1 MYADEDFLRYYFDE
15 LTYLR
20 EAGRG
25 FARQHTKIA
34 QRLEMHD
41 GETADPH
48 VQRLIES
55 FAFLTAR
62 LQRQMNSEF
71 PELSTA
77 LLTVLYPQLV
87 QPLPATAIACFD
99 MGNKIKGHTEKFKIP
114 RDTPL
119 FAQDPTGL
127 TCRFRTCYD
136 TMLWPVTVEQAALE
150 PIEQHGIRS
159 GKMVLRI
166 NIRAHRG
173 ELLRDQDFLP
183 RLRFFLDGHPELT
196 GTLYEM
202 LFGHTSEIFLAWGT
216 STDEYRTRSKI
227 TLGAEA
233 LKEVGF
239 ADDEAVLPYPPNAL
253 PAYRIVQ
260 EYFNLP
266 RKFLFFDVDS
276 LVKRLQIEDKTE
288 SGSDSLDLLFVLN
301 DVPRPEPPIQASN
314 FRLGCTPIINL
325 FQKTSEPIRV
335 DHLSTEYRLIG
346 DLRRESTTEIHSVL
360 AVTASSNP
368 AEPSTQYQP
377 FYSFRHRSGA
387 KEPKAFWIARRVRA
401 DGESLRHTDTY
412 LSFVDLD
419 FKPSQPSDRTVFA
432 QTLCTNRL
440 LATQLPGHAE
450 LNIENTTPVLSIYCL
465 GRPTSPIYP
474 PMSGSS
480 LWRLISSLSL
490 NAVSLSRD
498 GGVEALREILQLYSF
513 THNTVAEH
521 ELEGICQMQVRKVM
535 RHFGTDAW
543 RGFRRGTEFTFTFD
557 PMKFKGGSALLM
569 AAVLRRFLSLY
580 GSVNTFTQVVAK
592 RASGESEWKRWAP
605 LAGAREVV

>member
-1 MYADEDFLRYYFDE
+1 MHADEDFLRYYFDE

-34 QRLEMHD
+34 QRLEIHE
-41 GETADPH
+41 GESADPH

-77 LLTVLYPQLV
+77 LLGTLYPQLV
-87 QPLPATAIACFD
+87 QPLPATGIACFD
-99 MGNKIKGHTEKFKIP
+99 MGSKIKGHTEKFKIP
-114 RDTPL
+114 RHTPL
-119 FAQDPTGL
+119 FAQDPNGL

-136 TMLWPVTVEQAALE
+136 TMLWPVTVEQAVLE

-159 GKMVLRI
+159 GRLALRI
-166 NIRAHRG
+166 NLRAHRR
-173 ELLRDQDFLP
+173 ELLQDRDFLP
-183 RLRFFLDGHPELT
+183 SLRFFLDGHPDLT

-202 LFGHTSEIFLAWGT
+202 LFGHTAEIFVAWGT
-216 STDEYRTRSKI
+216 ASDLYRSRSKVR
-227 TLGAEA
+227 LGPDA

-239 ADDEAVLPYPPNAL
+239 GDEEDVLPYPPNAL
-253 PAYRIVQ
+253 PAYRLVQ

-266 RKFLFFDVDS
+266 RKFMFFDVEG
-276 LVKRLQIEDKTE
+276 LAKRLQIEDKT
-288 SGSDSLDLLFVLN
+288 GSDADSLDLLFVFN
-301 DVPRPEPPIQASN
+301 DIPRPEPTIQAGN
-314 FRLGCTPIINL
+314 FRLGSTPIINL

-346 DLRRESTTEIHSVL
+346 DLRRESTTEIHSVFG
-360 AVTASSNP
+360 VTASSNP

-419 FKPSQPSDRTVFA
+419 FKPAQPSDRTVFA

-440 LATQLPGHAE
+440 LATHLSDRAE
-450 LNIENTTPVLSIYCL
+450 LNIENTTPVLRIYCL
-465 GRPTSPIYP
+465 GRPTAPIYP
-474 PMSGSS
+474 PMGGSS

-490 NAVSLSRD
+490 NAVSLSQQE
-498 GGVEALREILQLYSF
+498 GVEVLRETLRLYSF
-513 THNTVAEH
+513 AHSAATEQ

-535 RHFGTDAW
+535 RHFGTDSW

-580 GSVNTFTQVVAK
+580 GSVNTFTQVVAR
-592 RASGESEWKRWAP
+592 RAPSELEWKRWAP
-605 LAGAREVV
+605 LAGAQEVV